1 MQTCSSCLLSSH
13 AVISF
18 CVSGAVGGN
27 VNLKAEDYS
36 KAMKFCKFAT
46 SALQYEDAKTAIEN
60 LTKALNLLTTG
71 HE

>member
-1 MQTCSSCLLSSH
+1 M
-13 AVISF
+13 
-18 CVSGAVGGN
+18 CVTASGAAAGVGGG
-27 VNLKAEDYS
+27 VKLKAEDYA

-60 LTKALNLLTTG
+60 LIKATNLLTTG